1 MSNRTSRY
9 SSLCASLLL
18 RMGFIVRQ
26 CWFVGI
32 STSLFYTVYNATYS
46 PRDSSILGSTDWLPL
61 NWTDTK
67 LTLVQWWCNK
77 KRLCVRWMVATR
89 KTAWN
94 TPESSSSFSFSSSTS
109 PSSSN
114 YFLAGVVWTV
124 VWACEKLTWF
134 RVWKNE
140 IHGWGGDR
148 KAQNHHQPQGR
159 EHTQRGKEKGKK
171 DNNNSNGTWNKFI
184 GLWSEEEH

>member
-1 MSNRTSRY
+1 MSNRTSCY
-9 SSLCASLLL
+9 SSFCASLLL

-77 KRLCVRWMVATR
+77 KRLRVRWMVATR

-94 TPESSSSFSFSSSTS
+94 TPESSSSFSFSSSSTIQFQLL
-109 PSSSN
+109 PGWCGMDC
-114 YFLAGVVWTV
+114 GVS
-124 VWACEKLTWF
+124 L
-134 RVWKNE
+134 WKTHLVPCVKEWNSWLRRRSKSTKPPPATRE
-140 IHGWGGDR
+140 GTHTER
-148 KAQNHHQPQGR
+148 KGER
-159 EHTQRGKEKGKK
+159 
-171 DNNNSNGTWNKFI
+171 
-184 GLWSEEEH
+184 